1 MKFSRDLQ
9 YGSFSL
15 PYGDVWNLQ
24 LGLQE
29 LGYGVFTPTGFFG
42 SKTQDAVSRFQTDN
56 GITPISGYFGPKS
69 IIAFT
74 TALAFSRLHRLK
86 IFSTALALVGTDVTP
101 EDIVPDEYDCSDTVC
116 TILAKAG
123 FPVGNFPLT
132 TDLFKYLTHSKD
144 WSRVY
149 EPYTGDIIISPTG
162 WGSGQLS
169 NGHVGIVGENSK
181 IYSNSSATGLL
192 TQNYT
197 LVSWKARYVDIGQF
211 PMLYF
216 RKK

>member
-1 MKFSRDLQ
+1 MNRDLQ
-9 YGSFSL
+9 YGNFSL

-42 SKTQDAVSRFQTDN
+42 DKTRAAVSRFQVDN
-56 GITPISGYFGPKS
+56 NISPALGYFGSKT
-69 IIAFT
+69 IIAFN
-74 TALAFSRLHRLK
+74 TALDSSRNNRLQ
-86 IFSTALALVGTDVTP
+86 IFSTVLALVGTDVTP

-132 TDLFKYLTHSKD
+132 TDLFKYFTHSKE

-149 EPYTGDIIISPTG
+149 EPYTGDVIISPTG
-162 WGSGQLS
+162 WGNGQLS
-169 NGHVGIVGENSK
+169 NGHVGFVGENSK

-197 LVSWKARYVDIGQF
+197 LTSWKARYVDIGGF
-211 PMLYF
+211 PMLYMR
-216 RKK
+216 RK